1 MPMWDSTKPQAHSPH
16 SHPWLA
22 EMLYTLDKSLQRRH
36 AVFEYSHHPACL
48 FRLEISAAPR
58 PLVLRDGTVAYA
70 GQRIAH
76 LHFWNEHIPP
86 FPQKGA
92 TIAWARRMQQAIAI
106 SLREL
111 ARYLASRPDLA
122 DIAVIHGEVPSGT
135 RAQTE
140 KLARIMAHYGF
151 EAVAGR
157 DDLLIGQRLHRL
169 AENILISLIILAQN
183 AGALRLDTLN
193 RVRLPIYFS
202 RRLLNEKFGD
212 ASEEPSF
219 AEVA

>member
-1 MPMWDSTKPQAHSPH
+1 MSVWDSAKPQAHSPH

-22 EMLYTLDKSLQRRH
+22 EMLYTLDKRLQRRH
-36 AVFEYSHHPACL
+36 AVFEYSHHPACV
-48 FRLEISAAPR
+48 FRLEISPAPQ
-58 PLVLRDGTVAYA
+58 PVALRDGTVARA
-70 GQRIAH
+70 GQRVAH

-86 FPQKGA
+86 FPRHGA
-92 TIAWARRMQQAIAI
+92 TIAWARRMQQAIAT

-111 ARYLASRPDLA
+111 ARYLASRPDLD

-151 EAVAGR
+151 EAVAEPA
-157 DDLLIGQRLHRL
+157 DLPIGQKLHRL
-169 AENILISLIILAQN
+169 AENILISLIIFAQN

-212 ASEEPSF
+212 AGEKPSF

>member
-1 MPMWDSTKPQAHSPH
+1 MAVWDSAEPEPHSRH

-22 EMLYTLDKSLQRRH
+22 EILYALDRRLQQRH
-36 AVFEYSHHPACL
+36 AVFEYSHHPACI
-48 FRLEISAAPR
+48 FRLEIAASPR
-58 PLVLRDGTVAYA
+58 PVMLRDGTVARA
-70 GQRIAH
+70 GQRLAR

-86 FPQKGA
+86 FPRTGA

-111 ARYLASRPDLA
+111 AHYLASRPDLN
-122 DIAVIHGEVPSGT
+122 DIAVIHGDVPSGT
-135 RAQTE
+135 RTQTE

-151 EAVAGR
+151 ETVAEP
-157 DDLLIGQRLHRL
+157 DDLPIGQRLHRL
-169 AENILISLIILAQN
+169 AENILISLIILAHN

-212 ASEEPSF
+212 AGEQPSF

>member
-1 MPMWDSTKPQAHSPH
+1 MAVWDSAGGEPHPPH

-22 EMLYTLDKSLQRRH
+22 ELLYAIDMRLRRRH
-36 AVFEYSHHPACL
+36 AVFEYSGHPGCI
-48 FRLEISAAPR
+48 FRLEIASAPGPIA
-58 PLVLRDGTVAYA
+58 LGDGTSARA
-70 GQRIAH
+70 GQRVAH

-86 FPQKGA
+86 FPQNGA
-92 TIAWARRMQQAIAI
+92 TIGWARQMQRLIAI

-111 ARYLASRPDLA
+111 TRYLSSRPDLA
-122 DIAVIHGEVPSGT
+122 DVAVICGNVPSGT

-151 EAVAGR
+151 EVMPELGR
-157 DDLLIGQRLHRL
+157 PPIGRHLSRF
-169 AENILISLIILAQN
+169 AENILISLIVLSQN

-193 RVRLPIYFS
+193 RVRVPIYFS

-212 ASEEPSF
+212 AGEATSL

>member
-1 MPMWDSTKPQAHSPH
+1 MAVWDSAGGEPHPPH

-22 EMLYTLDKSLQRRH
+22 ELLYAIDIRLRRRH
-36 AVFEYSHHPACL
+36 AVFEYSGHPGCI
-48 FRLEISAAPR
+48 FRLEIASAPR
-58 PLVLRDGTVAYA
+58 PIALRDGTSARA
-70 GQRIAH
+70 GQRVAH

-86 FPQKGA
+86 FPQSGA
-92 TIAWARRMQQAIAI
+92 TIGWARQMQRLIAI

-111 ARYLASRPDLA
+111 TRYLSSRPDLA
-122 DIAVIHGEVPSGT
+122 DIAVICGNVPSGT
-135 RAQTE
+135 RVQTE

-151 EAVAGR
+151 EVMPEPGR
-157 DDLLIGQRLHRL
+157 PPIGRRLSRL
-169 AENILISLIILAQN
+169 AENILISLIVLAQN

-193 RVRLPIYFS
+193 RVRVPIYFS

-212 ASEEPSF
+212 AGEATSL